1 MGAVIERLS
10 CLNAGIESGIFVGF
24 CDKLQ
29 KSEGSLMEREQEI
42 GSKDASGL
50 GDHCCFQF

>member
-10 CLNAGIESGIFVGF
+10 CLNAGIESRIFEVF

-29 KSEGSLMEREQEI
+29 EIVGSLMERVLEN
-42 GSKDASGL
+42 GSKDGV
-50 GDHCCFQF
+50 G